1 MNTVIIYG
9 SQYGTTRQYAER
21 FAEMTRFPITDYKNV
36 KALTDYDR
44 IIYFGALYASG
55 VKGLKDTTKRMSA
68 NTKLIIVTVGLSDGR
83 NKENLTNIRNS
94 IRQQVPERL
103 LDTAS
108 FFHLRGGIDYS
119 QLNFRHKIMM
129 KMVFNSLK
137 NKPDESL
144 TQEDKELIKT
154 YNKKIDFVD
163 FDSLKQIAEAIQ

>member
-21 FAEMTRFPITDYKNV
+21 FAEMTRFPITDYKNA

-119 QLNFRHKIMM
+119 QLNFMHKIMM